1 MELHYAETYYV
12 QDLEALIKDHELQSL
27 NVSAEQQAAQG
38 FKSKIKVDCDSFA
51 KHIKEIDAEENFE
64 SDQTLQQQR
73 KELSEKLIFSWQ
85 KLKWFRE
92 WIAECESKKEKIAG
106 NCITFICNGFT

>member
-1 MELHYAETYYV
+1 MIVLPNT
-12 QDLEALIKDHELQSL
+12 K
-27 NVSAEQQAAQG
+27 
-38 FKSKIKVDCDSFA
+38 K
-51 KHIKEIDAEENFE
+51 IDAEENFE

-106 NCITFICNGFT
+106 ELHHLYMQWLHMNVIHDK